1 MRKRRILK
9 EMVLLILL
17 AGLAGAIS
25 NLARPGSATL
35 DWVGHYGPGS
45 SALITLPVGRD
56 APAPADPLSVAPHKD
71 PATAYLTVDG
81 DVAARLHKAG
91 AVFIDV
97 RRSDSFKEGHIPGA
111 RSIVVWERD
120 ADAKIATLQ
129 GSTVSLD
136 SVIVIYCSGSD
147 YTDSERLAKK
157 MALTGFRNLYV
168 YRQGFD
174 DWKNRRG
181 SGERGTPP

>member
-17 AGLAGAIS
+17 AALAGAIS

-35 DWVGHYGPGS
+35 DWVGNYGPAG
-45 SALITLPVGRD
+45 SALITIPMGKE
-56 APAPADPLSVAPHKD
+56 APAAADPLSVAPRKD

-97 RRSDSFKEGHIPGA
+97 RRSDSFKAGHIPGA

-120 ADAKIATLQ
+120 ADSRIAALP
-129 GSTVSLD
+129 GSAVSLD
-136 SVIVIYCSGSD
+136 SVIVIYCSGND

-157 MALTGFRNLYV
+157 MALSGFRNLYV

-174 DWKNRRG
+174 DWENRRG
-181 SGERGTPP
+181 SVERGTPP